1 MGFGNATIGP
11 RHVYHYNSCGLLHM
25 APLLNIFELL
35 SVAIGSLEA
44 ITEGQLDA
52 EGSTAGDQLPGRP
65 PSFSVKC
72 RR

>member
-1 MGFGNATIGP
+1 MYRTKIVLHALFHAALFGHAVKIWVLVTLGP

-44 ITEGQLDA
+44 ITEGQ
-52 EGSTAGDQLPGRP
+52 
-65 PSFSVKC
+65 
-72 RR
+72 